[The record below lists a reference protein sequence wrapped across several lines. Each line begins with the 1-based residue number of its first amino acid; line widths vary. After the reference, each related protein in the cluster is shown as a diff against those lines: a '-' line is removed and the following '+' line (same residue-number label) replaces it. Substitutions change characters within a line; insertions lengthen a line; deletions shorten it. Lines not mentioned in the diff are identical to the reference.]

1 MSRNFQKPNFAR
13 GKILKIRSSNSH
25 VYWDTLYTLCPW
37 YKKIYKSLCTFMFKR
52 KPLKNLIQKLS
63 YFVEVTLRLVNT
75 RQILLLYMDVR
86 SLQLNTT
93 TCHVLK
99 VNTRQ
104 ILLLYMD
111 VRSLQLNTTTCHV
124 QKVNTRQILLLYM
137 DVRKLQLN
145 TTTCHVQKVNAR
157 QILLLYMDVRSLQL
171 NTTTCHV
178 QKVNTRQI
186 LQYKFPIVVSD
197 VSSCMGNHPVFNNPY
212 FYILASEDINGNCQM
227 FEMDNTVNQDETL
240 FKAEICLCNKDRFA
254 IFFE

>member
-1 MSRNFQKPNFAR
+1 MSRSFQKPNFAR

-93 TCHVLK
+93 TCHV
-99 VNTRQ
+99 
-104 ILLLYMD
+104 
-111 VRSLQLNTTTCHV
+111 

-145 TTTCHVQKVNAR
+145 TSTCHVQKVNTR

>member
-145 TTTCHVQKVNAR
+145 TTTCHVQKVN
-157 QILLLYMDVRSLQL
+157 
-171 NTTTCHV
+171 
-178 QKVNTRQI
+178 TRQI

>member
-137 DVRKLQLN
+137 DVR
-145 TTTCHVQKVNAR
+145 
-157 QILLLYMDVRSLQL
+157 SLQL